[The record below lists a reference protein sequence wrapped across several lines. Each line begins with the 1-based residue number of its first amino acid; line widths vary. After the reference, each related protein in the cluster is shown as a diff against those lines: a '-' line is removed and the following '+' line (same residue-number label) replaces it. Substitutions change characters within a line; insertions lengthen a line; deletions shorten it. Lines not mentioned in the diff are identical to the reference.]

1 MLKQKRKFS
10 NEHRKSLYG
19 FIFVSPWIIGFI
31 LFFLKP
37 FVQSLAFSF
46 SDVTTELGGFGLKF
60 IGLEN
65 YRFILFESA
74 KYVDNLIE
82 SFTGFL
88 FQVPIIFILSL
99 IIAVVLNTKFKGR
112 TFFRSLFFIPA
123 IISTGVVMNYIGGD
137 AVMESMRSTDSSS
150 QTAYAIGLIDF
161 EAVFKGLGLPTSFG
175 NVILGYIND
184 IFDLVWNSG
193 VQVVLFVSGLQSI
206 PEQLYEVSKVEG
218 ASKWEEFWYITVP
231 MLRHSMIL
239 VLVFTAIEFCA
250 SNANKAMEQAYT
262 ILLEQQLYADSS
274 AMMWMF
280 FLIIGLVFGG
290 VMFLLQHYVFKKWD

>member
-1 MLKQKRKFS
+1 M
-10 NEHRKSLYG
+10 
-19 FIFVSPWIIGFI
+19 
-31 LFFLKP
+31 
-37 FVQSLAFSF
+37 
-46 SDVTTELGGFGLKF
+46 
-60 IGLEN
+60 
-65 YRFILFESA
+65 
-74 KYVDNLIE
+74 
-82 SFTGFL
+82 
-88 FQVPIIFILSL
+88 
-99 IIAVVLNTKFKGR
+99 
-112 TFFRSLFFIPA
+112 
-123 IISTGVVMNYIGGD
+123 
-137 AVMESMRSTDSSS
+137 
-150 QTAYAIGLIDF
+150 
-161 EAVFKGLGLPTSFG
+161 
-175 NVILGYIND
+175 ILGYIND

-231 MLRHSMIL
+231 MLRYSMIL

-262 ILLEQQLYADSS
+262 VLLEQQLYADSS